1 LAPADSGD
9 HPMADSRTHFLVS
22 SIAGTALGYA
32 GWKSGLPWE
41 TCCIGGG
48 LCAVA
53 GMLPDLD
60 SPSGK
65 PLRELSLLGATIVPM
80 LLTQRLD
87 RLGLGADRKLLVAV
101 AIYLL
106 VRLGILEVFR
116 RFSVHRGM
124 WHSIPALGIVG
135 LLGYWLSE
143 SEIPKRQVFV
153 AIALMLGFLSHLLL
167 DEVWSIDFQGGRY
180 RYKNTFGTALK
191 LWGKDGS
198 INLLVY
204 GLLGLLAWIVSSDLK
219 RQVSDPP
226 GQKEQQSQGEV
237 LPSRPTL
244 PTDRLLPPGL
254 PDSEALLPGE
264 PDSISD
270 PR

>member
-1 LAPADSGD
+1 
-9 HPMADSRTHFLVS
+9 
-22 SIAGTALGYA
+22 
-32 GWKSGLPWE
+32 
-41 TCCIGGG
+41 
-48 LCAVA
+48 
-53 GMLPDLD
+53 
-60 SPSGK
+60 
-65 PLRELSLLGATIVPM
+65 M
-80 LLTQRLD
+80 LLSQRLD

-106 VRLGILEVFR
+106 VRLGILEIFR

-143 SEIPKRQVFV
+143 SEIPKRQVFI

-180 RYKNTFGTALK
+180 RYKNSFGTALK

-219 RQVSDPP
+219 RQQGDPA
-226 GQKEQQSQGEV
+226 GQREQRPHAEV
-237 LPSRPTL
+237 VPSNSNSPS
-244 PTDRLLPPGL
+244 DRLLPPAF
-254 PDSEALLPGE
+254 PDSDALLPSE
-264 PDSISD
+264 PDSGLES
-270 PR
+270 R

>member
-1 LAPADSGD
+1 
-9 HPMADSRTHFLVS
+9 
-22 SIAGTALGYA
+22 
-32 GWKSGLPWE
+32 
-41 TCCIGGG
+41 
-48 LCAVA
+48 
-53 GMLPDLD
+53 
-60 SPSGK
+60 
-65 PLRELSLLGATIVPM
+65 
-80 LLTQRLD
+80 
-87 RLGLGADRKLLVAV
+87 
-101 AIYLL
+101 

-143 SEIPKRQVFV
+143 SEIPKRQIFV

>member
-1 LAPADSGD
+1 
-9 HPMADSRTHFLVS
+9 MADSRTHFLVS
-22 SIAGTALGYA
+22 SLAGVALGYA

-106 VRLGILEVFR
+106 VRLGILEIFR

-153 AIALMLGFLSHLLL
+153 ATALMLGFLSHLLL

-204 GLLGLLAWIVSSDLK
+204 GLLGLLAWIVSSDMK
-219 RQVSDPP
+219 RQVDAAPE
-226 GQKEQQSQGEV
+226 QKDQQPYGEIV
-237 LPSRPTL
+237 PDHQPSSS
-244 PTDRLLPPGL
+244 DRLLPPEQRES
-254 PDSEALLPGE
+254 DALLPGE
-264 PDSISD
+264 PDSGLDS
-270 PR
+270 R